1 MTRPCF
7 LVNQDLKGLKKK
19 NYKINIFYLKKK
31 DWREKKLQY
40 YDYCGKDSQ
49 AYKIASLII

>member
-19 NYKINIFYLKKK
+19 NYKINIFYFKKK
-31 DWREKKLQY
+31 KIEEKRNY
-40 YDYCGKDSQ
+40 NIMIIV
-49 AYKIASLII
+49 AKIVKPTK